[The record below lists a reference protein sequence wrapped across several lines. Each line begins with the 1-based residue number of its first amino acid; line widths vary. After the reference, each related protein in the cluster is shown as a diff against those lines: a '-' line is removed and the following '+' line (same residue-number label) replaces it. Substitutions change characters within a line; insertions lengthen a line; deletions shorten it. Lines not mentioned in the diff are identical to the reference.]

1 MTDHPFLTR
10 GVSRLAELVETAA
23 RRTDRI
29 ARRSGAAP
37 GTAPAA
43 AGPTGPARR
52 AGPRRAVSAPRPAG
66 LMVALSGGPD
76 SVALL
81 LVARAWAE
89 RTGAPLEAAH
99 LNHGLRGADA
109 DADEA
114 FCRELCA
121 RLGVPLHVSRA
132 DPRPLARRRGCGL
145 EEAGRA
151 LRRRQLRRLL
161 AERPHLACAATG
173 HHRDDQAET
182 VVMRLFRGAGLDGL
196 AGIRPVAG
204 PIVHPLLDCGRDEI
218 LAFLADAG
226 QPYRVDVTNDT
237 GSSTR
242 SRVRRELLP
251 LARDI
256 FGPGALAGP
265 ARLPEVVAGDA
276 VLLRRLARRAARGL
290 LAPDEG
296 PAGPEAGPGART
308 GPGLE
313 GAEAAAG
320 RDGTLAPPVALD
332 VPGLLALE
340 RPLARRVV
348 RRWLAG
354 AAGSRR
360 DLGWGHVESL
370 LDWLA
375 SGRSGGGLD
384 LPGGWRAV
392 REFDRLRLTGPGAAA
407 DLPLIGSCH
416 ILVARHGA
424 DAPPPPALAAAAWI
438 LTMPAGALRGEPCLR
453 AWRPGDRLCPLG
465 LGGHKKVS
473 DLLRERRLPRRRRA
487 GHPVVADEAGL
498 LWVVGLARDERT
510 RWLPGTRDAVT
521 LAVHRAA
528 ERTPDAASEA

>member
-1 MTDHPFLTR
+1 MIDHPFLTR

-23 RRTDRI
+23 RRAGKS
-29 ARRSGAAP
+29 ARRDGAA
-37 GTAPAA
+37 
-43 AGPTGPARR
+43 
-52 AGPRRAVSAPRPAG
+52 APRPAG
-66 LMVALSGGPD
+66 LLVALSGGPD

-81 LVARAWAE
+81 LVAHAWAE

-99 LNHGLRGADA
+99 LNHRLRDADA

-121 RLGVPLHVSRA
+121 SLGVPLHVSRA

-145 EEAGRA
+145 EAAGRA

-204 PIVHPLLDCGRDEI
+204 PIVHPLLGCGRDEI

-226 QPYRVDVTNDT
+226 QSYRVDATNDT
-237 GSSTR
+237 GASTR

-265 ARLPEVVAGDA
+265 ARLPEVLAGDA
-276 VLLRRLARRAARGL
+276 ALLHRLARRAARGL
-290 LAPDEG
+290 LAPENG
-296 PAGPEAGPGART
+296 PAGPEARPGPGR
-308 GPGLE
+308 E
-313 GAEAAAG
+313 RAAASAG
-320 RDGTLAPPVALD
+320 RARPAGPPPVLD

-354 AAGSRR
+354 AAGSRS
-360 DLGWGHVESL
+360 DLGWSHVESL
-370 LDWLA
+370 LDWLD
-375 SGRSGGGLD
+375 SGQSGGGLD
-384 LPGGWRAV
+384 LPGGWRAT
-392 REFDRLRLTGPGAAA
+392 REFDRLRLDGPGDND
-407 DLPLIGSCH
+407 DLPLIGACH

-424 DAPPPPALAAAAWI
+424 DAPPPPALAAAAWT

-453 AWRPGDRLCPLG
+453 AWQPGDRLRPLG

-528 ERTPDAASEA
+528 ERTP